1 MKVDNKNGI
10 GNPYHK
16 DSNGEF
22 SSAEEANS
30 NLSSEINSWQEQKV
44 SFIQTQVDLL
54 KGALNNATKEND
66 AERIDSIQDM
76 LDTYL
81 RILDDENK
89 KIYDMNTLTPD
100 AFNNKYWGKYIGEKG
115 EPKKIEEAIKT
126 TNPRYSRLDK
136 DFNQNCK
143 CCVMAYEL
151 SRRGYNV
158 IAKPTPKVFTDI
170 EDIFA
175 NQKWTQKGEL
185 GENHKDVQNNIYKK
199 MQDWGNGAR
208 AFIVM
213 QYQSGLGHVLNIENN
228 QGNIQICEAQAGKVF
243 DFDYIYHYIANK
255 TFANSIIISRV
266 DNLEYI
272 YEQDIKYLV
281 EKGGINNE

>member
-22 SSAEEANS
+22 SSAEDANS
-30 NLSSEINSWQEQKV
+30 NVSSEINSWQEQKV
-44 SFIQTQVDLL
+44 SFIQTQIDLL
-54 KGALNNATKEND
+54 KGALDNATKEND
-66 AERIDSIQDM
+66 IERIDSIQDM

-81 RILDDENK
+81 GILDDENK

-126 TNPRYSRLDK
+126 ANPRYSRLDK

-151 SRRGYNV
+151 SRRGYN
-158 IAKPTPKVFTDI
+158 ITAKPTPKVFTDI
-170 EDIFA
+170 TDIFA

-199 MQDWGNGAR
+199 MQDWGDGAR

-228 QGNIQICEAQAGKVF
+228 QGNIQICEAQVGKVF
-243 DFDYIYHYIANK
+243 DFDYIYPYIANK